1 MRVEDDVGEGRGR
14 MAERVRQGMGAGTLI
29 GEGDRPLH
37 HALPLSY
44 PPAGPMASLPWLA
57 LPWHEVRGG
66 EEGEERV
73 SLGVWA
79 RVGT

>member
-1 MRVEDDVGEGRGR
+1 MQGRHGREGKARHRDRGLYR
-14 MAERVRQGMGAGTLI
+14 RET
-29 GEGDRPLH
+29 
-37 HALPLSY
+37 S
-44 PPAGPMASLPWLA
+44 PPAPCFTLDLPASDPMASLPWLA

>member
-1 MRVEDDVGEGRGR
+1 MHRDRGLYR
-14 MAERVRQGMGAGTLI
+14 RGT
-29 GEGDRPLH
+29 
-37 HALPLSY
+37 S
-44 PPAGPMASLPWLA
+44 PPAPCLTLELPASDPMASLPWLA

>member
-1 MRVEDDVGEGRGR
+1 MQGRHGREGKARHRDRGLYR
-14 MAERVRQGMGAGTLI
+14 RET
-29 GEGDRPLH
+29 
-37 HALPLSY
+37 S
-44 PPAGPMASLPWLA
+44 PPAPCFTLDLPASDPMASLPWLV
-57 LPWHEVRGG
+57 LPWHGVRGG

>member
-1 MRVEDDVGEGRGR
+1 MQGRHGREGKARHRDRGLYR
-14 MAERVRQGMGAGTLI
+14 RGT
-29 GEGDRPLH
+29 
-37 HALPLSY
+37 S
-44 PPAGPMASLPWLA
+44 PPAPCFTLDLPASDPMASLPWLA

>member
-1 MRVEDDVGEGRGR
+1 MQGRHGREGKARHRDRGLYR
-14 MAERVRQGMGAGTLI
+14 RGT
-29 GEGDRPLH
+29 
-37 HALPLSY
+37 S
-44 PPAGPMASLPWLA
+44 PPAPCFTLDLPASDPMASLPWLV
-57 LPWHEVRGG
+57 LPWHEVRVG